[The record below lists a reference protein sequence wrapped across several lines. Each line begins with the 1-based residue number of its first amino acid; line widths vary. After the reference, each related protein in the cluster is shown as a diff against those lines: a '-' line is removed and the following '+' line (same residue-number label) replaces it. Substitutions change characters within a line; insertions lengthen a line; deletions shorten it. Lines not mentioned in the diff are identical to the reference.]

1 MLLLNSSPPQ
11 KKLIIW
17 KYFSE
22 CFHTYFVGNWGGRDG
37 RDKLPPLPFLTVL
50 SEPCALDKP
59 PSFCVGKLGFRT
71 GPEDRET
78 TLCGWVSWGYNS
90 FLRSG
95 RFYFSVSFSSLESCN
110 LTTVC
115 CLNISK
121 ALVRSQSLLSLNLST
136 NNLLDDGVKL
146 LCEGLMHPKCNLEKL
161 SWVFLYCFLQ
171 RHFVQFCFFLTYE
184 LSGSWY

>member
-1 MLLLNSSPPQ
+1 MGETH
-11 KKLIIW
+11 
-17 KYFSE
+17 F
-22 CFHTYFVGNWGGRDG
+22 
-37 RDKLPPLPFLTVL
+37 LPSLSCL
-50 SEPCALDKP
+50 SEPCALDKSI
-59 PSFCVGKLGFRT
+59 SFFAGKLGFQNRSQRPGNHT
-71 GPEDRET
+71 
-78 TLCGWVSWGYNS
+78 WVSWDYNS

-95 RFYFSVSFSSLESCN
+95 HFYFSVSSSSLESCD

-146 LCEGLMHPKCNLEKL
+146 LCEGLMHPNCNLEKL

-171 RHFVQFCFFLTYE
+171 RHFVQFFFVTYNYE
-184 LSGSWY
+184 LSRKTGSWH